1 MPEEERQVPVR
12 PRYWPKRLRIMAM
25 ILVPALL
32 IGGGLWYY
40 ISTENYVSTGDA
52 YIAGYRVTIS
62 PQVAGRVIEV
72 PVHQNETVAKGEV
85 VLRLD
90 SAPYLLAVRAAEIK
104 VSAAAESVAGLK
116 AKYQALEAQIAGAGA
131 RVAYLQR
138 EIARLGPLA
147 RSQVIANSKL
157 DRLST
162 EYTEAGQQVAALRA
176 EQKQVLARL
185 GGSPDQPL
193 ADNAEYRAAEAA
205 LAKAKLDLSYTV
217 VRAPAAGIV
226 TKVTTRPGD
235 VLAPGTPAFP
245 LLETGRLWV
254 RANFKETALTRL
266 RPGAPVTVTVDSY
279 PGVVYHGHVASIS
292 PGSGAVFSLLPPE
305 NASGNWVKV
314 VQRFPVRIE
323 LDHPHKGPVLRVGM
337 SAKVTVYVGVQN

>member
-1 MPEEERQVPVR
+1 MPEEEKQVPAR
-12 PRYWPKRLRIMAM
+12 PRYWLRRLRIGLM

-40 ISTENYVSTGDA
+40 IGTENYVSTDDA
-52 YIAGYRVTIS
+52 YIAGHRVTIS
-62 PQVAGRVIEV
+62 PQVAGRVIAV

-85 VLRLD
+85 LLRLD
-90 SAPYLLAVRAAEIK
+90 PAPYLLAVHAAEIK
-104 VSAAAESVAGLK
+104 ISTAAETVAGLK
-116 AKYQALEAQIAGAGA
+116 ARYQALEAQIAGAKA

-147 RSQVIANSKL
+147 RSQVIANAKL

-162 EYTEAGQQVAALRA
+162 DYAEAGQRVAALRA
-176 EQKQVLARL
+176 ERKQVLARL
-185 GGSPDQPL
+185 GGSPEQPP
-193 ADNAEYRAAEAA
+193 ADNTAYRAAEAA
-205 LAKAKLDLSYTV
+205 LSKAQLDLSYTV

-226 TKVTTRPGD
+226 TKVNTRPGD

-245 LLETGRLWV
+245 LMETGTTWV
-254 RANFKETALTRL
+254 RANFKETALARM

-279 PGVVYHGHVASIS
+279 PDTVYHGRVESIS

-314 VQRFPVRIE
+314 VQRFAVRVE
-323 LDHPHKGPVLRVGM
+323 LDHPRKGPVLRVGM
-337 SAKVTVYVGVQN
+337 SAEVTVYVGAEH